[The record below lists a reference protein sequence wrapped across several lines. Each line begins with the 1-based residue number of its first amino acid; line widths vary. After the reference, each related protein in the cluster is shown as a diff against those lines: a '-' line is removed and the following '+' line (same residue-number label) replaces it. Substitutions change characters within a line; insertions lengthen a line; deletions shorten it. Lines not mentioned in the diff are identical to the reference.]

1 MYTASEMINLDIP
14 DPFMTTKTKEYGSVK
29 GYQYDYFAQEWT
41 ILCLAC
47 NTDLYSPTKYDMIK
61 THLYHTRNECLGG
74 W

>member
-1 MYTASEMINLDIP
+1 MINLDIP

-41 ILCLAC
+41 VLCLAC
-47 NTDLYSPTKYDMIK
+47 NIDLYSPTKYDMLK